1 MLWEGSHFSPPG
13 ISGPIPK
20 AIATNWPISDGLQLV
35 LKCKNKLNSF
45 LVRDEFLGGKN
56 MTITSFQEIID
67 SIEQLSFDEQDY
79 LFELIKKR
87 RIEKRRSEIAA
98 DAKATLEAF
107 KQGKA
112 KKGSVED
119 LIADLLDDDDY

>member
-1 MLWEGSHFSPPG
+1 
-13 ISGPIPK
+13 
-20 AIATNWPISDGLQLV
+20 
-35 LKCKNKLNSF
+35 
-45 LVRDEFLGGKN
+45 
-56 MTITSFQEIID
+56 MTIISFQEIID

-98 DAKATLEAF
+98 DAKATLEAV

-119 LIADLLDDDDY
+119 LIADLLDDKDDD

>member
-1 MLWEGSHFSPPG
+1 
-13 ISGPIPK
+13 
-20 AIATNWPISDGLQLV
+20 
-35 LKCKNKLNSF
+35 
-45 LVRDEFLGGKN
+45 

-98 DAKATLEAF
+98 DAKATLECF
-107 KQGKA
+107 RQGKA
-112 KKGSVED
+112 KKGSIED
-119 LIADLLDDDDY
+119 LIADLLDDKDDREDSLG

>member
-1 MLWEGSHFSPPG
+1 
-13 ISGPIPK
+13 
-20 AIATNWPISDGLQLV
+20 
-35 LKCKNKLNSF
+35 
-45 LVRDEFLGGKN
+45 

-67 SIEQLSFDEQDY
+67 SMEQLSFDEQDY

-107 KQGKA
+107 LQGKA

-119 LIADLLDDDDY
+119 LIADLLDDKDNDN

>member
-1 MLWEGSHFSPPG
+1 
-13 ISGPIPK
+13 
-20 AIATNWPISDGLQLV
+20 
-35 LKCKNKLNSF
+35 
-45 LVRDEFLGGKN
+45 

-98 DAKATLEAF
+98 DAKVTLEAF

-119 LIADLLDDDDY
+119 LIADLLDDKDDEDSLG

>member
-1 MLWEGSHFSPPG
+1 
-13 ISGPIPK
+13 
-20 AIATNWPISDGLQLV
+20 
-35 LKCKNKLNSF
+35 
-45 LVRDEFLGGKN
+45 

-98 DAKATLEAF
+98 DAKITLEAF

-119 LIADLLDDDDY
+119 LIADLLDDKDDEDSLG